1 MAAEVGMVGL
11 GVGAGVTGTAL
22 GDPEGSVVTTGA
34 LVGAFETLGIGFVG
48 ADVGIGFV
56 GAGVGIGGTHCPS
69 RGAIDLV
76 SSPGNGENPLKGET
90 KAKRQKRAASK

>member
-34 LVGAFETLGIGFVG
+34 LVGAFETL
-48 ADVGIGFV
+48 GIGFV